1 MCKVTTFFAD
11 SAPYETET
19 RNGQPE
25 NVFCGYLLHFI
36 KKLLPLQP
44 ILRYIVLTYRIY
56 HNKIV

>member
-19 RNGQPE
+19 DSPKMF
-25 NVFCGYLLHFI
+25 FCGYLLHFI